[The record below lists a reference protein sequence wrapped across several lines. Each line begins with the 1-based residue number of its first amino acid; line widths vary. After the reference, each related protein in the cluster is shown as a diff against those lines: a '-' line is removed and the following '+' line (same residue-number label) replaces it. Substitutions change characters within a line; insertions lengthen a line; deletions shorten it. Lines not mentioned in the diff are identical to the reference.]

1 MIQTEVKA
9 TGKHEHLVQVHVPQ
23 GDYDA
28 VYAEQLQKIASRVK
42 QPGFRQGKMP
52 RSLIER
58 QFSGQ
63 LLEDTA
69 SELVQRHYTEVI
81 ESTGLKPAVQ
91 PELEL
96 PAVQPGSGFTF
107 TLKVTTWPE
116 AKIKDLGKLQFTAT
130 EVTAGDADV
139 EAVVERLMT
148 SQVRYEPV
156 DGRAAEAGDRLEI
169 DFTGYV
175 DGEAFE
181 GGKGENVALVLGE
194 GRFIP
199 GFEDG
204 LMGAAPGDQ
213 REVSVTFPADY
224 QAANLAG
231 KAARFEVTVR
241 TVARAEPP
249 KDADDLATIVGFDD
263 AAALRADIRQRL
275 QAEAEQAG
283 YTATRQAALD
293 ALLEA
298 NAVELPDALVRED
311 VKQTTMRVAQNM
323 RQQGLQP
330 DKSMFEDPE
339 FQKEVRG
346 RAERGLK
353 LSVLLQAVRNETGI
367 EVTEDDI
374 EAELAAQAKQYPEEQ
389 HEEFKRWMRG
399 QPERMQELA
408 DQLLERKCIAYI
420 VDKAKARKQAKGL
433 SEWQAEQEQ
442 GQEK

>member
-1 MIQTEVKA
+1 MIQTEVKT
-9 TGKHEHLVQVHVPQ
+9 TGKNEHLVHVHVPQ

-28 VYAEQLQKIASRVK
+28 VYAEQLHKLAAK
-42 QPGFRQGKMP
+42 AKLPGFRQGKMP
-52 RSLIER
+52 RGLIE
-58 QFSGQ
+58 QQYSGQ
-63 LLEDTA
+63 LLEETA
-69 SELVQRHYTEVI
+69 SELVQRHYAEVI

-91 PELEL
+91 PEIEL
-96 PAVQPGSGFTF
+96 PAVQPGSGFAF

-116 AKIKDLGKLQFTAT
+116 VKLKDLGKLQFTET
-130 EVTAGDADV
+130 VVEAGDADV

-148 SQVRYEPV
+148 SQVRYESAE
-156 DGRAAEAGDRLEI
+156 GRAAEQGDRLEI
-169 DFTGYV
+169 DFVGYI

-204 LMGAAPGDQ
+204 LMGAKSGET
-213 REVSVTFPADY
+213 REIGVTFPTDY

-231 KAARFEVTVR
+231 KAARFEVVVR
-241 TVARAEPP
+241 TVARSVPP
-249 KDADDLATIVGFDD
+249 KDQDDLATLVGFAD

-275 QAEAEQAG
+275 QKEASDAG
-283 YTATRQAALD
+283 YSETRQAALN
-293 ALLEA
+293 ALLDA
-298 NAVELPDALVRED
+298 NEVEIPEALVRED
-311 VKQTTMRVAQNM
+311 VRQTTLRVAQNM

-330 DKSMFEDPE
+330 DKEMFEDPE
-339 FQKEVRG
+339 FRKEVRG

-353 LSVLLQAVRNETGI
+353 LSILLQGVRTEAGI
-367 EVTEDDI
+367 EVVEDDV
-374 EAELAAQAKQYPEEQ
+374 EAELDAQAKQYPEEQ

-420 VDKAKARKQAKGL
+420 VNKAKIRKQAKGL
-433 SEWQAEQEQ
+433 SDWQAEQEQ
-442 GQEK
+442 GQEN

>member
-9 TGKHEHLVQVHVPQ
+9 TGKNEHLVHVHVPQ
-23 GDYDA
+23 GDYDV
-28 VYAEQLQKIASRVK
+28 VYAEQLNKIAARAK
-42 QPGFRQGKMP
+42 LPGFRQGRMP
-52 RSLIER
+52 RSLIEQ

-63 LLEDTA
+63 LLEETA
-69 SELVQRHYTEVI
+69 SELVQRHYAQVI

-96 PAVQPGSGFTF
+96 PAVQPGSGFAF

-116 AKIKDLGKLQFTAT
+116 VKIKDLGKLQFAET
-130 EVTAGDADV
+130 EVTAGDADI
-139 EAVVERLMT
+139 EGVVERLLK

-156 DGRAAEAGDRLEI
+156 EGRAAKQGDQLQI

-204 LMGAAPGDQ
+204 LMGAKPGESRSVD
-213 REVSVTFPADY
+213 VTFPADY

-241 TVARAEPP
+241 GLAGAVPP
-249 KDADDLATIVGFDD
+249 KDEDDLATLVGFAD

-275 QAEAEQAG
+275 EAEAKDAG
-283 YTATRQAALD
+283 YSVTRQAALD
-293 ALLEA
+293 ALLGA
-298 NAVELPDALVRED
+298 NEVELPEVLVRED
-311 VKQTTMRVAQNM
+311 VRQTTLRVAKNM

-330 DKSMFEDPE
+330 DKEMFVNPE
-339 FQKEVRG
+339 FQQEVRA

-353 LSVLLQAVRNETGI
+353 LSVLLQAIRSEAGI
-367 EVTEDDI
+367 EIAESDV
-374 EAELAAQAKQYPEEQ
+374 EAELEARAHQYPAEQ

-399 QPERMQELA
+399 QPERMQEVA

-420 VDKAKARKQAKGL
+420 VAKAKTKKQAKSL
-433 SEWQAEQEQ
+433 SEWQSEQEQ